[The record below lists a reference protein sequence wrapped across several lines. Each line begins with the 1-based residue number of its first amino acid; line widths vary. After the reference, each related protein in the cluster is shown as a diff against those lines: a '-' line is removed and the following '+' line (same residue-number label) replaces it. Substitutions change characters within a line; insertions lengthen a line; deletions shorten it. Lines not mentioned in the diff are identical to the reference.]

1 MNYLN
6 KNNDVFND
14 IIGQEFAISF
24 LSSVLN
30 KNRISNAYI
39 FSGPEGIG
47 KKLTA
52 LRFLEGILN
61 KGQYSPKD
69 RRRLELFQHP
79 DLLWI
84 EPTYQNQ
91 GELISKSKAQE
102 IGLNRRTR
110 PQIRLEQIR
119 DIAKFLSKIPLE
131 AVSGMVVIEGV
142 ETMAEQAA
150 NALLKTLEEP
160 KNGLLILITSRT
172 EKLLPTIH
180 SRCQSINFSSLNKIN
195 FQKVVGRIY
204 EQQKDS
210 LTIPDLN
217 IEEEISMMSNG
228 SPGAFIENIQSWS
241 SIPNELWPN
250 LKNLP
255 KDPLSALSLAKE
267 ISDNLDI
274 EQQSWL
280 INWLQQNIWGK
291 ERNVKR
297 IKRLEKLRFQL
308 GCFVQPRLAWEI
320 ALLEIRHH

>member
-1 MNYLN
+1 MNSLN
-6 KNNDVFND
+6 KDHELFSD
-14 IIGQEFAISF
+14 IIGQEFAINF
-24 LSSVLN
+24 LSSVLKKN
-30 KNRISNAYI
+30 KISNAYL

-61 KGQYSPKD
+61 KGKYSLKE

-91 GELISKSKAQE
+91 GQLISKSKAHE
-102 IGLNRRTR
+102 IGLNSRAK

-119 DIAKFLSKIPLE
+119 DISRFFSKVPLE

-160 KNGLLILITSRT
+160 RNGFLILITSRA

-180 SRCQSINFSSLNKIN
+180 SRCQSINFHSLNKID
-195 FQKVVGRIY
+195 FQKVVNRIY

-210 LTIPDLN
+210 LKISDQY

-228 SPGAFIENIQSWS
+228 SPGAFIENIQSCS
-241 SIPNELWPN
+241 SIPSELWPN

-255 KDPLSALSLAKE
+255 KDSLSALSLAKE
-267 ISDNLDI
+267 ISENLDI
-274 EQQSWL
+274 DQQIWL
-280 INWLQQNIWGK
+280 INWLQQNIWAK
-291 ERNVKR
+291 KRNSQR

-320 ALLEIRHH
+320 ALIEIRDY